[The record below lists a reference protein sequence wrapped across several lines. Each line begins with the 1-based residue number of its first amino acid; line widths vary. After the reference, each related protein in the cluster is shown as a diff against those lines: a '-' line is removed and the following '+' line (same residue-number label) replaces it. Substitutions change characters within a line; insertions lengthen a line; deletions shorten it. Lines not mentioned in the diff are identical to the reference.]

1 MNQPGTYL
9 GFDVRGN
16 PRKPRELGPT
26 EVDAQ
31 FFVRILVSKGRE
43 REREREREGER
54 ERDREGEGK
63 RESNTIN
70 VKVLNDKF
78 CIFQR
83 QKHIYYEI
91 KNPGGGASVFV
102 RKN

>member
-1 MNQPGTYL
+1 MPDNYIYLESMNQPGTYL

-43 REREREREGER
+43 RDRERETEREREREREGER
-54 ERDREGEGK
+54 E
-63 RESNTIN
+63 SNTMS
-70 VKVLNDKF
+70 KF
-78 CIFQR
+78 
-83 QKHIYYEI
+83 
-91 KNPGGGASVFV
+91 
-102 RKN
+102 

>member
-43 REREREREGER
+43 RERGR
-54 ERDREGEGK
+54 ERDREGEGE
-63 RESNTIN
+63 REREKATLLMS
-70 VKVLNDKF
+70 KF
-78 CIFQR
+78 
-83 QKHIYYEI
+83 
-91 KNPGGGASVFV
+91 
-102 RKN
+102 

>member
-1 MNQPGTYL
+1 MPDNYIYLESMNQPGTYL

-43 REREREREGER
+43 RERERGREKETERGRERE
-54 ERDREGEGK
+54 K
-63 RESNTIN
+63 ATLLMS
-70 VKVLNDKF
+70 KF
-78 CIFQR
+78 
-83 QKHIYYEI
+83 
-91 KNPGGGASVFV
+91 
-102 RKN
+102 

>member
-1 MNQPGTYL
+1 MPDNYIYLESMNQPGTYL

-43 REREREREGER
+43 RDRERERQRQREREREREGER
-54 ERDREGEGK
+54 E
-63 RESNTIN
+63 SNTMS
-70 VKVLNDKF
+70 KF
-78 CIFQR
+78 
-83 QKHIYYEI
+83 
-91 KNPGGGASVFV
+91 
-102 RKN
+102 